1 MKALFLSKKPLI
13 CFVSF
18 SLGLIYLAFF
28 VAVGKGVVSGGAL
41 VSAVEGDQL
50 KLPVITMTNSIL

>member
-13 CFVSF
+13 YFVSF

-28 VAVGKGVVSGGAL
+28 VAVGKGVVSGGFGSVPKPISPIGGGTRSGFAR
-41 VSAVEGDQL
+41 
-50 KLPVITMTNSIL
+50 SI